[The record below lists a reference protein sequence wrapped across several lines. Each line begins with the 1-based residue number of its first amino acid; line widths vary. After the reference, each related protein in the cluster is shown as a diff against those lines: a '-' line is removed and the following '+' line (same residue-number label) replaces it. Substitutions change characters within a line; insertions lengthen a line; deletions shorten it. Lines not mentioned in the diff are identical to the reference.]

1 MIPTRPL
8 LLAAALAVAAA
19 AAPAHAD
26 EGNWPSIRDALFPNR
41 DLKDGLSIVQLDA
54 PYRAEDA
61 AVVPITI
68 KALIPQTP
76 ERYIATVHLIIDQN
90 PAPEAAV
97 FHLHPEN
104 GDATLSTRVR
114 VNEYTPVHVVAET
127 LDGQLYVI
135 DRFIKAA
142 GGCSAPAL
150 KDKETAMARL
160 GQMRLK
166 QETPFTPGEPNRL
179 HLLISHPNYSGLQID
194 QVTRNWIPSDYV
206 RSVRVTYAGRS
217 VLEIDSDISISEDP
231 SFTFDLV
238 PQEPAELKV
247 VVDDSSKRHF
257 EKSFEIG
264 AGS

>member
-1 MIPTRPL
+1 MFSIRYPV
-8 LLAAALAVAAA
+8 VAAA
-19 AAPAHAD
+19 IVVAIAAPARAD
-26 EGNWPSIRDALFPNR
+26 EGNWPSIRDALFPQR
-41 DLKDGLSIVQLDA
+41 ELKDGSSVIQLDA

-61 AVVPITI
+61 AVVPISI

-76 ERYIATVHLIIDQN
+76 DRYIATVHLIIDQN

-97 FHLHPEN
+97 FHLHPED
-104 GDATLSTRVR
+104 GEATLSTRVR

-127 LDGQLYVI
+127 SDGQLYVV
-135 DRFIKAA
+135 DRFVKAA

-166 QETPFTPGEPNRL
+166 QETPFAPGQPNQL

-206 RSVRVTYAGRS
+206 RSVKVTYAGRP

-247 VVDDSSKRHF
+247 VVHDSSKRHF
-257 EKSFEIG
+257 EKSFELG